1 MTDSSQ
7 ETGASLEK
15 VVLLGASGFLGQAI
29 VAQLAGAGADVHGFS
44 SRTLD
49 LTKPAAFSVLDA
61 LAGPETTLIF
71 ASAVTPDKGR
81 TVDALD
87 GNLQMAMNVGRYLEG
102 HPFRKVVYVGSD
114 AVYPMSDDVVTEAS
128 PVEPADFYALAKYAG
143 ERVLANVCGAAKIPL
158 VIVRP
163 TGVYGAGD
171 THNSYG
177 PNRFIS
183 QIHNERK
190 VSLFGV
196 GDDIRDHVYVD
207 DVAAAVVDLAA
218 SDATGVFNI
227 ASGESRSFGS
237 VVEQLQALSPVA
249 FEVVNLPKSG
259 GTSRREFDISRL
271 RAALPGFTLTPFEDG
286 LRRTVETRLGGIR

>member
-1 MTDSSQ
+1 M
-7 ETGASLEK
+7 ASNTLGS
-15 VVLLGASGFLGQAI
+15 VVLLGATGFLGQAI
-29 VAQLAGAGADVHGFS
+29 AAKLAGEGADVHGFS
-44 SRTLD
+44 SRSLN
-49 LTKPAAFSVLDA
+49 LTDKDAFSVLEV

-87 GNLQMAMNVGRYLEG
+87 ANLQMALNVGRYLET
-102 HPFRKVVYVGSD
+102 HPFRKVVYVSSD
-114 AVYPMSDDVVTEAS
+114 AVYPMGDDVVDETS

-177 PNRFIS
+177 PNRFITM
-183 QIHNERK
+183 IHNERK
-190 VSLFGV
+190 LSMFGEG
-196 GDDIRDHVYVD
+196 GDVRDHIYVD
-207 DVAAAVVDLAA
+207 DVAAATVGLAA

-227 ASGESRSFGS
+227 ATGDSRTFGS
-237 VVEQLQALSPVA
+237 IVEQLQGLSPVE
-249 FEVVNLPKSG
+249 FEIVKLPQSSAP
-259 GTSRREFDISRL
+259 SRRDYDIKRL
-271 RAALPGFTLTPFEDG
+271 REALPDFQLTPFEEG
-286 LRRTVETRLGGIR
+286 LRQTVAARLGGTR

>member
-1 MTDSSQ
+1 MT
-7 ETGASLEK
+7 GGSLGN
-15 VVLLGASGFLGQAI
+15 VVLLGATGFLGRAI
-29 VAQLAGAGADVHGFS
+29 EAKLTADGASVHGFS
-44 SRTLD
+44 SKTLN
-49 LTKPAAFSVLDA
+49 LTDRAAFSVLDD
-61 LAGPETTLIF
+61 LAGPDTVLVF

-87 GNLQMAMNVGRYLEG
+87 ANLRMAMNVGRYLEG
-102 HPFRKVVYVGSD
+102 HPFKKVVYVSSD

-143 ERVLANVCGAAKIPL
+143 ERVLANVCGGAKIPL

-183 QIHNERK
+183 QIVADKK
-190 VSLFGV
+190 VSMFGE

-207 DVAAAVVDLAA
+207 DVAAVTAALAA
-218 SDATGVFNI
+218 SDATGVFNV
-227 ASGESRSFGS
+227 ASGESRTFGS
-237 VVEQLQALSPVA
+237 IVEQLQALSPVP
-249 FEVVNLPKSG
+249 FEVNKLPKSG
-259 GTSRREFDISRL
+259 GTSRRDFDVSRL
-271 RAALPGFTLTPFEDG
+271 REAVPGLSLTPFEEG
-286 LRRTVETRLGGIR
+286 LKQTVAARLGGTR

>member
-1 MTDSSQ
+1 MTAN
-7 ETGASLEK
+7 TPGAI
-15 VVLLGASGFLGQAI
+15 VLLGATGFLGQAI
-29 VAQLAGAGADVHGFS
+29 AAKLAAEGVDVHGFS
-44 SRTLD
+44 SRSLD
-49 LTKPAAFSVLDA
+49 LTDKQAFGVLDA

-87 GNLQMAMNVGRYLEG
+87 ANLQMALNVGRYVEA
-102 HPFRKVVYVGSD
+102 HPFKKLVYVSSD
-114 AVYPMSDDVVTEAS
+114 AVYPMGDDVVNESS

-177 PNRFIS
+177 PNRFITM
-183 QIHNERK
+183 IHNERK
-190 VSLFGV
+190 LSMFGEGADV
-196 GDDIRDHVYVD
+196 RDHIFVD
-207 DVAAAVVDLAA
+207 DVAAATVGLAA

-227 ASGESRSFGS
+227 ATGESRTFGS
-237 VVEQLQALSPVA
+237 IVEQLQRLSPVE
-249 FEVVNLPKSG
+249 FEIVKLPQSSA
-259 GTSRREFDISRL
+259 TSRRDYDIARL
-271 RAALPGFTLTPFEDG
+271 REALPGFQPTPFEEG
-286 LRRTVETRLGGIR
+286 LRQTVATRLGGAR

>member
-1 MTDSSQ
+1 
-7 ETGASLEK
+7 
-15 VVLLGASGFLGQAI
+15 
-29 VAQLAGAGADVHGFS
+29 
-44 SRTLD
+44 
-49 LTKPAAFSVLDA
+49 
-61 LAGPETTLIF
+61 
-71 ASAVTPDKGR
+71 VTPDKGR

-87 GNLQMAMNVGRYLEG
+87 ANLQMAMNVGRYLEA

-114 AVYPMSDDVVTEAS
+114 AVYPMADEVVTESS

-183 QIHNERK
+183 QIFNERK
-190 VSLFGV
+190 VSLFGE

-207 DVAAAVVDLAA
+207 DAAAAIVGLAV

-237 VVEQLQALSPVA
+237 VLEQLQALAPIE

-259 GTSRREFDISRL
+259 GTSRRDFDISRL
-271 RAALPGFTLTPFEDG
+271 RAALPDLTLTPFEEG
-286 LRRTVETRLGGIR
+286 LRRTVETRLGGVR

>member
-1 MTDSSQ
+1 MTSTF
-7 ETGASLEK
+7 TGP
-15 VVLLGASGFLGQAI
+15 VVLLGATGFLGQAI
-29 VAQLAGAGADVHGFS
+29 SAALSTAGATVRGFS
-44 SRTLD
+44 SKTLN
-49 LTKPAAFSVLDA
+49 LTDRSAFGVLDD
-61 LAGPETTLIF
+61 LAGPASALIF

-87 GNLQMAMNVGRYLEG
+87 ANLQMAMNVGRYLEG
-102 HPFRKVVYVGSD
+102 HPFGKVVYVGSD

-128 PVEPADFYALAKYAG
+128 TVEPADFYALAKYAG
-143 ERVLANVCGAAKIPL
+143 ERVLANVCGAAKVPL
-158 VIVRP
+158 LIVRP

-190 VSLFGV
+190 VSLFGE

-207 DVAAAVVDLAA
+207 DVASATVGLAA

-227 ASGESRSFGS
+227 ASGESRTFGS
-237 VVEQLQALSPVA
+237 IVEQLQALSPVE
-249 FEVVNLPKSG
+249 FEVVQLPKSG
-259 GTSRREFDISRL
+259 GTSRRDFDVSRL
-271 RAALPGFTLTPFEDG
+271 REALPDLKLTPFEEG
-286 LRRTVETRLGGIR
+286 LRRTVVARLGSAR

>member
-1 MTDSSQ
+1 MTSSF
-7 ETGASLEK
+7 TGPV
-15 VVLLGASGFLGQAI
+15 VVLGATGFLGQAI
-29 VAQLAGAGADVHGFS
+29 GAALEQAGAEVHGFS
-44 SRTLD
+44 SKTLD
-49 LTKPAAFSVLDA
+49 LTDRAAFGVLDG

-87 GNLQMAMNVGRYLEG
+87 ANLQMAMNVGRYLEG

-114 AVYPMSDDVVTEAS
+114 AVYPMSDEVVTEAS

-143 ERVLANVCGAAKIPL
+143 ERVLANVCGSAKIPL
-158 VIVRP
+158 AIVRP

-183 QIHNERK
+183 QIQSDGK
-190 VSLFGV
+190 VSLFGE
-196 GDDIRDHVYVD
+196 GDDIRDHVYLD
-207 DVAAAVVDLAA
+207 DVAAAVAGLAA
-218 SDATGVFNI
+218 SDATGVVNI

-237 VVEQLQALSPVA
+237 IVEQLQAISPVP

-259 GTSRREFDISRL
+259 GTSRRDFDIGRL
-271 RAALPGFTLTPFEDG
+271 RAALPDLTLTPFEEG
-286 LRRTVETRLGGIR
+286 LRRTVAARLGGAT

>member
-1 MTDSSQ
+1 MTKSSLGQ
-7 ETGASLEK
+7 V
-15 VVLLGASGFLGQAI
+15 VVLGATGFLGQAI
-29 VAQLAGAGADVHGFS
+29 VAQLAGVGADVHGFS
-44 SRTLD
+44 SSTLN
-49 LTKPAAFSVLDA
+49 LTDWAAFSVLDP

-87 GNLQMAMNVGRYLEG
+87 ANLQMAMNVGRYLEA
-102 HPFRKVVYVGSD
+102 HPFRIVVYVGSD
-114 AVYPMSDDVVTEAS
+114 AVYPMSDGIVTESSA
-128 PVEPADFYALAKYAG
+128 VEPADFYALAKYAG

-158 VIVRP
+158 LIVRP

-190 VSLFGV
+190 ISLFGE

-207 DVAAAVVDLAA
+207 DVAAAIVKLAA
-218 SDATGVFNI
+218 SGATGVYNI

-237 VVEQLQALSPVA
+237 VVEQLKAVSPVE

-259 GTSRREFDISRL
+259 GTSRRDFDVSRL
-271 RAALPGFTLTPFEDG
+271 RSALPDLALTPFEEG
-286 LRRTVETRLGGIR
+286 LRRTVETRLGRAR